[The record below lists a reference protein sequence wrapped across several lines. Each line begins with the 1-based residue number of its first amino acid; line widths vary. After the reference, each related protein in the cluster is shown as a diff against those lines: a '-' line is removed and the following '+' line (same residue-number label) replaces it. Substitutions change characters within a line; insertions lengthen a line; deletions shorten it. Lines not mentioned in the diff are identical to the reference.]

1 MTKRILFI
9 VEGRKTEPRFIRKML
24 ASFNISDESQTYV
37 YGTNIHVLYKS
48 VFSKGDPEDVD
59 LLLSLKSQA
68 ENEKDKELLSMEYT
82 DIFLVFDV
90 EVQDPGF
97 DKGRMSEMLEYFSN
111 STENGKLYLNYPM
124 MESYRH
130 MRSIDDGDYLKSVV
144 RKDVIPRYKELVN
157 AEGCAELRDPNRYD
171 RRIYEAILSAN
182 ALKYLALTCSESTD
196 LDDYV
201 EYDGLLLFGIQM
213 DLVESRGEMY
223 VINTSVLIVLDY
235 NPRLLDAGN

>member
-9 VEGRKTEPRFIRKML
+9 VEGRRTEPRFIRKML
-24 ASFNISDESQTYV
+24 KSFNISDESQTYV
-37 YGTNIHVLYKS
+37 YGTNIHVLYNS
-48 VFSKGDPEDVD
+48 VFANGDPDDVD
-59 LLLSLKSQA
+59 LLLSLKSHA
-68 ENEKDKELLSMEYT
+68 DNDKDREMLSKEYS
-82 DIFLVFDV
+82 DIFLVFDA

-144 RKDVIPRYKELVN
+144 RKDVILRYKELVN

-171 RRIYEAILSAN
+171 RQIYEAILLSN
-182 ALKYLALTCSESTD
+182 ARKYLSLTCARTVS
-196 LDDYV
+196 LGDYI
-201 EYDGLLLFGIQM
+201 ECDGLRLFGIQM
-213 DLVESRGEMY
+213 DMLETRGEMY
-223 VINTSVLIVLDY
+223 IINTSVLIVLDY
-235 NPRLLDAGN
+235 NPHILER